1 MDRDADEL
9 TLRQMRIFCAVA
21 REGSI
26 TRAAERLGVRQPS
39 VSQQV
44 ARIEAVAGGKL
55 VRFVGGEMRLTAAG
69 EFLATEAQAVL
80 AAAGRAQ
87 AGLAEHAH
95 GRRRRLV
102 VGTLPSLARN
112 LLVPAFALM
121 IGAGG
126 RDGSDGGTDETL
138 FDVLEMTPREA
149 IGRIEAREIDA
160 ALISGYAAETPLAPG
175 LHATEVARDAQYLV
189 VPEGA
194 PDLSRSEAPEETGP
208 LARAIRLA
216 LGSDH
221 AEQLAH
227 WHRLLLPGAEV
238 LARCRSYESALS
250 FVEHGLGTA
259 IMPDLTLRR
268 GEHGPRATLYA
279 LPLPRRRTLLMMP
292 EQDRRRAPMR
302 ELIDALAAASGEIAP
317 LPHHP
322 VPPFARERLARQ

>member
-1 MDRDADEL
+1 MDRDPDEL

-26 TRAAERLGVRQPS
+26 TRAAERLGMRQPS

-69 EFLATEAQAVL
+69 EFLAAEAQAVL
-80 AAAGRAQ
+80 AAADRAQ

-112 LLVPAFALM
+112 LLVPAFARM
-121 IGAGG
+121 VGAG
-126 RDGSDGGTDETL
+126 DETL

-189 VPEGA
+189 VPEDA
-194 PDLSRSEAPEETGP
+194 PDLSRAEAPEESGP

-238 LARCRSYESALS
+238 VARCRSYESALA

-268 GEHGPRATLYA
+268 GEHGPRAALYA

-302 ELIDALAAASGEIAP
+302 ELTEALAAASGAIAP
-317 LPHHP
+317 LAHHAA
-322 VPPFARERLARQ
+322 PPFARERLAQE

>member
-1 MDRDADEL
+1 MDRDPDEL

-69 EFLATEAQAVL
+69 EFLAAEAQAVL
-80 AAAGRAQ
+80 AAADRAR

-112 LLVPAFALM
+112 LLVPAFARM
-121 IGAGG
+121 VGAGAA
-126 RDGSDGGTDETL
+126 GGDETL

-194 PDLSRSEAPEETGP
+194 PDLSQAEAPEETGP
-208 LARAIRLA
+208 LARAIRLD

-227 WHRLLLPGAEV
+227 WHRLLLPGSEV

-268 GEHGPRATLYA
+268 GGLGPHAVLYA
-279 LPLPRRRTLLMMP
+279 LPLPRRRTLLLMP
-292 EQDRRRAPMR
+292 EQDRRHAPMR
-302 ELIDALAAASGEIAP
+302 ELTDALDAASRAIAP
-317 LPHHP
+317 LEHHA
-322 VPPFARERLARQ
+322 VPPFARERLGGS